1 MWHTLRGGLDVALR
15 WVDIRRKHS
24 REFLVNLT
32 NPEWDF
38 NEEQVTHAE
47 KKSA

>member
-15 WVDIRRKHS
+15 EFDIRKRHS
-24 REFLVNLT
+24 KETLVNLA

-38 NEEQVTHAE
+38 NEEEGVQVD
-47 KKSA
+47 